1 MVNIYKQIL
10 SNNLSSKLI
19 IQVHDELIFDSPI
32 EEVSIIKSIIKKEM
46 ESAIKTTVPLT
57 VEIGVAKNWLGAH

>member
-1 MVNIYKQIL
+1 M
-10 SNNLSSKLI
+10 I

-57 VEIGVAKNWLGAH
+57 VEIGVAKNWLEAH